1 MRAAKKHHGLRQR
14 LRAFPRDLV
23 VADMFTGACTFLKVM
38 DAVVERLK
46 DRISGRGGGAHCNLA
61 GLAVFSSSALG

>member
-46 DRISGRGGGAHCNLA
+46 IEFPEEAA
-61 GLAVFSSSALG
+61 GLTVTWQA